1 MKELTLE
8 WINKAEED
16 YIVAIRESRT
26 EPVIYNAVCFH
37 CQQSVEK
44 YFKAYLQEMSIE
56 FEKTHDIR
64 FLYEKIKDK
73 LKNLSE
79 YKDDFDE
86 LSLWAVELRYPGVS
100 AEKEDAEKSL
110 KIMIKVRE
118 VIRNILGLT

>member
-16 YIVAIRESRT
+16 YIVAIRESGT
-26 EPVIYNAVCFH
+26 EPVIYNVVCFH

-64 FLYEKIKDK
+64 FLYEKVKDK

>member
-1 MKELTLE
+1 MKELTRE

-16 YIVAIRESRT
+16 YIVATRESQT
-26 EPVIYNAVCFH
+26 EPVIYNSVCFH

-64 FLYEKIKDK
+64 FLYEKVKDK

-79 YKDDFDE
+79 YEDDFDE
-86 LSLWAVELRYPGVS
+86 LSLWAVELRYTGVS

-110 KIMIKVRE
+110 KIIMIKVRD
-118 VIRNILGLT
+118 VIRNILG